1 MLRNLPSEGYL
12 LINWLLIKN
21 MYSDIFRN
29 NQARPGIIQA
39 YSGIFRTSFNP
50 DVFRTRDIFRTLVY
64 SKAWCIQNLRPIQNP
79 VKNLQWSIL
88 RKKLMTTII
97 YANYNYCC
105 STSFSR
111 PLHYE
116 MNVMIYFIQV

>member
-1 MLRNLPSEGYL
+1 
-12 LINWLLIKN
+12 

-50 DVFRTRDIFRTLVY
+50 DVFRTRDIFKALVY

-88 RKKLMTTII
+88 
-97 YANYNYCC
+97 
-105 STSFSR
+105 
-111 PLHYE
+111 
-116 MNVMIYFIQV
+116 